1 MDTYGVQIVQGLAD
15 RSASVS
21 AFVLSGML
29 IPPILWQLNKNPIN
43 DIVKDAARGNF
54 TSDEPAAVSLE
65 DAYCIF
71 EIFEDGGRNAYED

>member
-1 MDTYGVQIVQGLAD
+1 MGFKLSKDWQIARHQYLLLFF
-15 RSASVS
+15 RECS
-21 AFVLSGML
+21 F
-29 IPPILWQLNKNPIN
+29 PPILWQLNKNPIN